1 MLLRQQDVAKSEN
14 CSFTK
19 SNAKDVLWLSV
30 EISVNQTW
38 VHYENINFHQIHYI
52 RSTCQ
57 DKLAFVYVHWN
68 CCSLE
73 VKMFLAGTKETTVV
87 NCFLPIISSAGY
99 IIQLPK
105 KSDRLH
111 KISLK
116 LITDASVFQ
125 MTVDII
131 VVPHPGTITL
141 SIHEIWQSVI
151 AMNPKLSEILMYCCP
166 FISSVLL
173 YSQFV
178 ILIYLMDLVNVN

>member
-1 MLLRQQDVAKSEN
+1 MLRQQEIAKNEN
-14 CSFTK
+14 CSFIK
-19 SNAKDVLWLSV
+19 SDAKDVLWFSV

-38 VHYENINFHQIHYI
+38 VHYENINFHQSHYTSS
-52 RSTCQ
+52 STCH
-57 DKLAFVYVHWN
+57 DKFAFVYIHWK
-68 CCSLE
+68 CCYLE
-73 VKMFLAGTKETTVV
+73 VKMFLAGTKERNVV

-116 LITDASVFQ
+116 LISNVNAFQ

-131 VVPHPGTITL
+131 AVPHPETITL

-151 AMNPKLSEILMYCCP
+151 AMNPKLSEI
-166 FISSVLL
+166 
-173 YSQFV
+173 
-178 ILIYLMDLVNVN
+178 